1 MKFFNALAAIAAS
14 TFLFACKQSATNNKT
29 PADMTLAD
37 VAAEPPQIAVA
48 DTAAIPAG
56 NGINDAD
63 KGYQQKTVNEPA
75 AHPDWDKQIIKNA
88 TLSVSVEDYKKF
100 STLVLQQVKASGGY
114 IANEEQGQS
123 EYKIENS
130 ITIKVPVA
138 QFEALINSITP
149 AAKAVDVRKINSE
162 DVSAEVVDTK
172 GRIQTKKAMR
182 ERYLQLMSEAKKMS
196 DVLEVQ
202 AEINELQEQMETA
215 AGRVQYLIHSAAYG
229 TIQLT
234 YYQVLNATAS
244 VDASPSFVTKL
255 GQSFK
260 SGWLWLGEVLIAVT
274 AFWPLWLAI
283 IAVVIGIKKFKTGMV
298 KAK

>member
-1 MKFFNALAAIAAS
+1 MKFFNALAAMAAS
-14 TFLFACKQSATNNKT
+14 TFLFACNQSAVNNKPT
-29 PADMTLAD
+29 ADMTVAD
-37 VAAEPPQIAVA
+37 IAAEPPQIAVA

-56 NGINDAD
+56 NGIYKDY
-63 KGYQQKTVNEPA
+63 KQKAANEPA
-75 AHPDWDKQIIKNA
+75 AQPDWDKQIIKNA

-100 STLVLQQVKASGGY
+100 STLVQQQVKANGGY
-114 IANEEQGQS
+114 IANEEQSQS

-138 QFEALINSITP
+138 QFETLINAITP
-149 AAKAVDVRKINSE
+149 AAIAVDVRKITSE

-215 AGRVQYLIHSAAYG
+215 AGRVQYLTHSAAYS

-244 VDASPSFVTKL
+244 VDVSPSFVTKL

-260 SGWLWLGEVLIAVT
+260 SGWQWLGEVLIAVT

-283 IAVVIGIKKFKTGMV
+283 IAVVFGIKKFKTGTV